1 VIALTR
7 RYRFPAA
14 HVLRHP
20 SLSER
25 ENRRVFGKCANPNGH
40 GHNYGVEV
48 TVTGP
53 LDPAT
58 GRLIPVELLDEIFDE
73 AVREPLSHRMLNRL
87 DRFRGRVPTAEV
99 IAAVIHRDLAPAV
112 AERSGAQLARVR
124 VVETAR
130 NSFECGVLR

>member
-20 SLSER
+20 SLSEE

-53 LDPAT
+53 IDPES
-58 GRLIPVELLDEIFDE
+58 GQLIPVELLDTIFDQT
-73 AVREPLSHRMLNRL
+73 VREPLSHRMLNQL
-87 DRFRGRVPTAEV
+87 DRFQGQVPTAEV
-99 IAAVIHRDLAPAV
+99 IASAIRADLEPAV
-112 AERSGAQLARVR
+112 AERSGARLVRVR

-130 NSFECGVLR
+130 NSFECGELR